1 MKIKTFTIL
10 QDYRV
15 ELCFDDGITGV
26 VDLSDLAG
34 RGVFRQWEQPGAFE
48 QITIGSAG
56 ELIWECGVDLCPDA
70 LYLRATGREASQVF
84 EALKEE
90 ELSA

>member
-10 QDYRV
+10 ENYRV
-15 ELCFDDGITGV
+15 ELCFEDGIKGV

-34 RGVFRQWEQPGAFE
+34 RGVFAQWEQPGAFK

-56 ELIWECGVDLCPDA
+56 ELIWKCGVDLCPDA
-70 LYLRATGREASQVF
+70 LYLRATGREVSQVF
-84 EALKEE
+84 KVLKAE